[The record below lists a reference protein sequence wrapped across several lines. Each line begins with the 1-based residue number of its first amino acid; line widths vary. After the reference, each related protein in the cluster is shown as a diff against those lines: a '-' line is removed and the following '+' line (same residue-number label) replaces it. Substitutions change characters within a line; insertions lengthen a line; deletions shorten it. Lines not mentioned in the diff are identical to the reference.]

1 MQFYVCRRCH
11 PSFEFLRTPLSIAGT
26 GEHQTST
33 EALWAL
39 RDFMMHEALGVV
51 KIM

>member
-1 MQFYVCRRCH
+1 M
-11 PSFEFLRTPLSIAGT
+11 FEMVIGSVLDKLDILGT
-26 GEHQTST
+26 GENTTST